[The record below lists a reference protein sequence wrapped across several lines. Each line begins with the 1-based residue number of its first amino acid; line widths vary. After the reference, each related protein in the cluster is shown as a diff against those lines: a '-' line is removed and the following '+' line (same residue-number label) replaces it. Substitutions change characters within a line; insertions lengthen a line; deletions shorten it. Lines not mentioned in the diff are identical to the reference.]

1 MSRHIS
7 AKMKV
12 EPIIKASFIYNCFEV
27 TYSFLEKPSFF
38 PKKVLMSLLKVFF
51 RRNQINF
58 LVYGQDSKEY
68 RVGRL
73 AQ

>member
-7 AKMKV
+7 AKTKV
-12 EPIIKASFIYNCFEV
+12 EPIIKVSFVYNCFEV
-27 TYSFLEKPSFF
+27 TYSLLEKPGFF
-38 PKKVLMSLLKVFF
+38 SKKVLISLLKVFF
-51 RRNQINF
+51 SRNQINF